1 MSKFDDLLADDVA
14 PRRYLAI
21 IEPYNPA
28 TSSVITLYFSDH
40 GFVTEPT
47 DTPPNTYFE
56 PRLTTALNFERHLF
70 ADQRLSGRSVPG
82 FGVLSITNVDG
93 NFDGMVDYAYDGRRV
108 RVLLGGEDFAYDEF
122 GLIFDGTVEQLE
134 FTEETLSLRLR
145 DLQTR
150 FEGNIARTDYGGTGG
165 ADGRVGLKGQRKPV
179 VFGRAFRVPAVL
191 VDPSQL
197 LYQVHD
203 GAIEAVDA
211 VYDKGV
217 VLTFV
222 ASAPAAGQYSVD
234 VAAGTISLGASPA
247 GTVTAD
253 VRGDKT
259 GGVYAETVGSVVK
272 RLATTRLTNG
282 TPLTVD
288 DTAFQAFETL
298 HPQPIGLFLD
308 NDARMIDVLDDLVES
323 VGAHYGFD
331 RPGTL
336 TIGRIEAPSTTAVA
350 AFDERQILKI
360 ERVAVSHPIWRQRIA
375 YRRYWRTLDE
385 SGVAGSVSDED
396 RADLGEQHRY
406 EVAEDTTVSDTHPL
420 AEESDRETLLALSV
434 DAAAEAA
441 RQLALF
447 GADRDA
453 FQVRLK
459 TQPFAIDL
467 GNTIT
472 LTYPRYGLEAGRN
485 LVVIGMVEDAAV
497 NEVTLDLWG

>member
-40 GFVTEPT
+40 GFVSEPA
-47 DTPPNTYFE
+47 DTPANTYFE
-56 PRLTTALNFERHLF
+56 PRLSTALNFERHLI
-70 ADQRLSGRSVPG
+70 ADRRLSGRSVPG
-82 FGVLSITNVDG
+82 FGVLVMTNADG
-93 NFDGMVDYAYDGRRV
+93 GLDPLVDYAYDGRRV
-108 RVLLGGEDFAYDEF
+108 RVLLGGEDFAYTEY

-134 FTEETLSLRLR
+134 FTEQTLSLRLR

-150 FEGNIARTDYGGTGG
+150 FESNVARSDYGGTGG
-165 ADGRVGLKGQRKPV
+165 TDGRSGLKGRRKPV
-179 VFGRAFRVPAVL
+179 VFGRAFRVPALL

-217 VLTFV
+217 PLTPV
-222 ASAPAAGQYSVD
+222 GSAPTAGQYAVD
-234 VAAGTISLGASPA
+234 ASAGTFTLGASPA
-247 GTVTAD
+247 GTVTVD

-259 GGVYAETVGSVVK
+259 GGTYVESVGALVE
-272 RLATTRLTNG
+272 RLATTRLVTG
-282 TPLTVD
+282 TPITVD
-288 DTAFQAFETL
+288 DAAFLAFEAAY
-298 HPQPIGLFLD
+298 PQPVGLFLD
-308 NDARMIDVLDDLVES
+308 DDAGLLEVLDDLVES
-323 VGAHYGFD
+323 VGAHYGFN
-331 RPGTL
+331 RAGQL
-336 TIGRIEAPSTTAVA
+336 TIGRVEAPSTTVVA
-350 AFDERQILKI
+350 AFGDREILDI
-360 ERVAVSHPIWRQRIA
+360 ERVAVSRPIWRQRIA

-385 SGVAGSVSDED
+385 AGVAGSVSDED
-396 RADLGEQHRY
+396 RADIGERHRY
-406 EVAEDTTVSDTHPL
+406 ETAEDTTVSDRHPL
-420 AEESDRETLLALSV
+420 AEESDRETLLSESA
-434 DAAAEAA
+434 DAAAEAS
-441 RQLALF
+441 RQVTLF

-453 FQVRLK
+453 FRVRLK
-459 TQPFAIDL
+459 TQPFAIEL
-467 GNTIT
+467 GATIT